1 VYTEKHGERRIHDE
15 AGRLASVC
23 PLEVK
28 AEGNV
33 RSQSLKSYER
43 RFRPK
48 TAYRVSMLPYKEQ
61 DVPLEN
67 GEFCRLVNIPLYAVS
82 NGVAAPFP
90 RHDIQSEQSEVILD
104 DLFSE

>member
-1 VYTEKHGERRIHDE
+1 
-15 AGRLASVC
+15 
-23 PLEVK
+23 
-28 AEGNV
+28 
-33 RSQSLKSYER
+33 
-43 RFRPK
+43 
-48 TAYRVSMLPYKEQ
+48 MLPYKEQ

-104 DLFSE
+104 DLFRE